1 MPKTFP
7 SPFRLDPIIP
17 MSTRPTPNVAGFSI
31 VETYHRLLK
40 DDPDLAMPIAAIE
53 SLILLLQQSNVTTV
67 FETMDLLQAQSTY
80 LKTHVKNPI
89 SLTAGT
95 ELFLRYIGQALEK
108 SGRGAKSFETVRS
121 ELIANAHLI
130 VERSKSQRDQIALHG
145 LNFIHDGCIV
155 LTHGGS
161 RTVGSI
167 LAKAAEIS
175 ATRGSTRFQVIYVIN
190 GARAHE
196 SAEAVAKL
204 RAKGIPVATISEG
217 AVAYAMGNVSL
228 VIVGAEGVVESGG
241 IISRMGTYQIGQL
254 AKAMKKPFYVAAETN
269 KFVRFFPHG
278 QFDLPVK
285 QNVIDFKSE
294 ADVEAEKVRKMQIA
308 AERLK
313 VEMAAEKAKKEGGDD
328 EYFAPKKVHVDELG
342 VMDERSQLELLLG
355 EEACDA
361 VDYTPPNLISA
372 LITENGVMTT
382 AAVSDALIQIYL
394 A

>member
-1 MPKTFP
+1 
-7 SPFRLDPIIP
+7 
-17 MSTRPTPNVAGFSI
+17 MSTSTRTRPAPNVPNFSI
-31 VETYHRLLK
+31 VDTYHRLLRE
-40 DDPDLAMPIAAIE
+40 DPELAMPIAAIE

-67 FETMDLLQAQSTY
+67 FETMDLLQAQAGY
-80 LKTHVKNPI
+80 LKSHVKNPI

-95 ELFLRYIGQALEK
+95 ELFLRYISQALEK
-108 SGRGAKSFETVRS
+108 SGRGMKSFETVRS
-121 ELIANAHLI
+121 ELIQNAHLI

-145 LNFIHDGCIV
+145 INFIHDGCIV

-161 RTVGSI
+161 RTVGAI

-190 GARAHE
+190 GARANE
-196 SAEAVAKL
+196 SADAVAKL
-204 RAKGIPVATISEG
+204 RSKGIPVATISEG
-217 AVAYAMGNVSL
+217 AVAYAMGKVSL

-254 AKAMKKPFYVAAETN
+254 ARAMKKPFYVAAETN

-285 QNVIDFKSE
+285 QNVLVFKSE
-294 ADVEAEKVRKMQIA
+294 EDVEAEKARQIA
-308 AERLK
+308 AA
-313 VEMAAEKAKKEGGDD
+313 VEKQKMELAAERAKEASE
-328 EYFAPKKVHVDELG
+328 EYFAPKKVHIDEPEL
-342 VMDERSQLELLLG
+342 VDERSQLELLLG

-382 AAVSDALIQIYL
+382 AAVSEALIQIYL

>member
-1 MPKTFP
+1 M
-7 SPFRLDPIIP
+7 S
-17 MSTRPTPNVAGFSI
+17 STRAVPNVSNFSI
-31 VETYHRLLK
+31 VDTYHRLLHE
-40 DDPDLAMPIAAIE
+40 DPELAMPIAAIE

-67 FETMDLLQAQSTY
+67 FETMDLLQSQAAY
-80 LKTHVKNPI
+80 LKKHVKNPI

-95 ELFLRYIGQALEK
+95 ELFLRYISQALEK
-108 SGRGAKSFETVRS
+108 SGRGMKSFETVRAD
-121 ELIANAHLI
+121 LIQNAHLI

-145 LNFIHDGCIV
+145 INFIHDGCIV

-161 RTVGSI
+161 RTVGAI

-190 GARAHE
+190 GARANE
-196 SAEAVAKL
+196 SADAVAKL
-204 RAKGIPVATISEG
+204 RSKGIPVATISEG
-217 AVAYAMGNVSL
+217 AVAYAMGKVSL

-285 QNVIDFKSE
+285 QNVLVFKSE
-294 ADVEAEKVRKMQIA
+294 EDVEAEKVRQIA
-308 AERLK
+308 A
-313 VEMAAEKAKKEGGDD
+313 AAEKQKMELQAQRAKEASD
-328 EYFAPKKVHVDELG
+328 EYFAPKKAHVDEPEL
-342 VMDERSQLELLLG
+342 VDVKSQLELLLG

-382 AAVSDALIQIYL
+382 AAVSEALIQIYL

>member
-1 MPKTFP
+1 M
-7 SPFRLDPIIP
+7 
-17 MSTRPTPNVAGFSI
+17 
-31 VETYHRLLK
+31 

-217 AVAYAMGNVSL
+217 AVAYAMGKVSL

-278 QFDLPVK
+278 QFDLPVI

-294 ADVEAEKVRKMQIA
+294 ADVEAEKVRKMHIA

-313 VEMAAEKAKKEGGDD
+313 KAKKESGDE
-328 EYFAPKKVHVDELG
+328 EYFAPKKVHVDELE

-382 AAVSDALIQIYL
+382 AAVSEALIQIYL